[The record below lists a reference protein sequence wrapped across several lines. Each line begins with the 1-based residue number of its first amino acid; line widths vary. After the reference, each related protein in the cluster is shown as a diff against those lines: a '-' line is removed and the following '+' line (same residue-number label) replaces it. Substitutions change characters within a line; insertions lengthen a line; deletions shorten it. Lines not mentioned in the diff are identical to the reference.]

1 MDTAA
6 VQLAE
11 GRLQAAKVLFERDI
25 RRLKAE
31 CLGLE
36 QQVQTYK
43 LGLESATF
51 QCKGMLEPTLYATEE
66 KLQKLKVDM
75 ESFKLQINEEQ
86 RARAVTQER
95 LQQCMEELQ
104 VANAKLDDRLQEGAA
119 IRLRDME
126 ASDVEVADLRRQLQ
140 TAVLSGETARG
151 LLQAQLAASVA
162 EVADLRRQLQT
173 AVMSGEAAQGRLMVR
188 LEAANVETVSLNGQ
202 LQDRNAAGERLRAQL
217 ETSNVE
223 IVGLGSQLQDRDTAV
238 KAAEAAFQRLQEL
251 AKCLKAQLLEATDK
265 QMSTE
270 EQLQASRYEV
280 MYTADLL
287 KRTIDGIAPI
297 AARTDARGRGWGSC
311 HAPVPVPQ
319 RNPQKRARQVA

>member
-1 MDTAA
+1 
-6 VQLAE
+6 
-11 GRLQAAKVLFERDI
+11 
-25 RRLKAE
+25 
-31 CLGLE
+31 
-36 QQVQTYK
+36 
-43 LGLESATF
+43 
-51 QCKGMLEPTLYATEE
+51 
-66 KLQKLKVDM
+66 
-75 ESFKLQINEEQ
+75 
-86 RARAVTQER
+86 
-95 LQQCMEELQ
+95 MEELQ

-162 EVADLRRQLQT
+162 TVADLRRQLQT